1 MKTLKDLKRA
11 TDKFK
16 EGMTKVRH
24 SLPQHQA
31 LMKKIK
37 KPTLSEA
44 QKQRGMRD
52 REQIKEYW
60 AKNPHAFKRP
70 SESERR
76 DYQKRV
82 GRSYD
87 D

>member
-37 KPTLSEA
+37 KPTLSSSV
-44 QKQRGMRD
+44 G
-52 REQIKEYW
+52 
-60 AKNPHAFKRP
+60 AKI
-70 SESERR
+70 
-76 DYQKRV
+76 RV
-82 GRSYD
+82 AVCLS
-87 D
+87 